1 MKPNATWCN
10 TCRHG
15 QGEECQY
22 RDVCV
27 VDSDIGSGLGDYD
40 DDCYVTHP
48 SHWTPPS
55 RSMERRVAVLRRER

>member
-27 VDSDIGSGLGDYD
+27 VDSDIGSGLGDY
-40 DDCYVTHP
+40 
-48 SHWTPPS
+48 PPS